1 MAKIE
6 RHLSNGWFPARFF
19 APVTRAIHLAATEE
33 HTHWFNV
40 PKCKYVQLR
49 IDQRSGDFNIL
60 NAAGKCLSN
69 EDLRKLFPALEL
81 ED

>member
-1 MAKIE
+1 MRKIE
-6 RHLSNGWFPARFF
+6 RHPTNGWFPARFF
-19 APVTRAIHLAATEE
+19 APVTRAIHLAATED

-60 NAAGKCLSN
+60 NSDGDMLTD
-69 EDLRKLFPALEL
+69 EQLRTLFPNLEL
-81 ED
+81 